1 MNPGELFARAAG
13 ALPETVRERLD
24 GDAPLD
30 WAALEDLRTALELG
44 DAVRGRQRLPPQ
56 VEALVHRLVRDVGI
70 VPADVSDGVERQ
82 RTASA
87 WIHWVTVEAD
97 GESYQ
102 LRNDRSGEVHV
113 GVHPEALI
121 GYATLGLELAAVVHE
136 ASERW
141 FQTGE
146 RRRAAPEEARNA
158 LAECAVRMHTHL
170 RAQPEAI
177 SGHPTTASL
186 ARTLEYA
193 WNTQSA
199 EVRAAL
205 SDVRGDDAAE
215 AHAPR
220 RCYYSP
226 AAGHRLSGC
235 DAGEM
240 RWLRALAGQ
249 ARASVREEEGAEH
262 FPSPAAAAAE
272 RSPSWSGP
280 APETF
285 AAGAEEPGHRRE
297 AGAKAPE
304 PAPEMEVEVE
314 VEVAEL
320 ERTASRLPEEIRR
333 RMGEAYGAGTA
344 RALGRLRSAPE
355 VERLRTEMGADA
367 PGRSTPTWLERLA
380 AALLLDVGAQTRSG
394 LRTGAMQL
402 RRRPGSENEY
412 QGTETG
418 TGVALRLAPVGL
430 VQQVRLGLTFAQ
442 DAWAGLTGL
451 RNAGKEGSW
460 ALAEAEAGNR
470 RLETGER
477 EMLEAAQEI
486 GRALDDLERAFAGTH
501 GARGPT
507 ALEEA
512 AMAAE
517 ALRRVGP
524 TTRTAAGWPGGAE
537 APNARDPKDVRRLAN
552 VAEALHGEIRVVANQ
567 LIAGWIAEAQA
578 YGEGRRRA

>member
-13 ALPETVRERLD
+13 TLPKAVRERLD

-30 WAALEDLRTALELG
+30 WAALEDPRTASELG
-44 DAVRGRQRLPPQ
+44 DAARGRLRLPTP

-70 VPADVSDGVERQ
+70 VPADVAEGLERQ

-102 LRNDRSGEVHV
+102 LRNERSGEVHV
-113 GVHPEALI
+113 GVHPETLI
-121 GYATLGLELAAVVHE
+121 GYAALGLELAAAVHE
-136 ASERW
+136 TSERW
-141 FQTGE
+141 LEAGE
-146 RRRAAPEEARNA
+146 RRRAAPEGARDV
-158 LAECAVRMHTHL
+158 LADCAERMYTHL
-170 RAQPEAI
+170 RAHPEAI

-193 WNTQSA
+193 WNTQGA

-205 SDVRGDDAAE
+205 SDLRIDGVSE

-220 RCYYSP
+220 RSYYSP

-235 DAGEM
+235 DTGEM

-249 ARASVREEEGAEH
+249 ARASALVEGTERPP
-262 FPSPAAAAAE
+262 PSPETAPATSAAGGE
-272 RSPSWSGP
+272 
-280 APETF
+280 APER
-285 AAGAEEPGHRRE
+285 RRE
-297 AGAKAPE
+297 AGAPAAPE
-304 PAPEMEVEVE
+304 PAPEREA
-314 VEVAEL
+314 AEL
-320 ERTASRLPEEIRR
+320 ERTAQRLPEEVRR
-333 RMGEAYGAGTA
+333 RMGEAYGTGTA
-344 RALGRLRSAPE
+344 RALERLRSAPE
-355 VERLRTEMGADA
+355 AARLRAELGAGA
-367 PGRSTPTWLERLA
+367 PGRSLPTWFDRLA
-380 AALLLDVGAQTRSG
+380 AALLLDVGAQNRGG

-402 RRRPGSENEY
+402 RRRPGAENEY
-412 QGTETG
+412 QGAEAG
-418 TGVALRLAPVGL
+418 TGLVLRLSPTGL
-430 VQQVRLGLTFAQ
+430 VRQMRLGLAFAQ
-442 DAWAGLTGL
+442 DAWTGLTEL
-451 RNAGKEGSW
+451 RSAGQEGSW

-470 RLETGER
+470 SIEAGER

-486 GRALDDLERAFAGTH
+486 GRALDDLERAFTGVH
-501 GARGPT
+501 GERGPT

-537 APNARDPKDVRRLAN
+537 APNARDPRDVRRLAN

-578 YGEGRRRA
+578 FGAGRRRA

>member
-13 ALPETVRERLD
+13 TLPKAVRERLD

-30 WAALEDLRTALELG
+30 WAALEDPRTASELG
-44 DAVRGRQRLPPQ
+44 DAARGRLRLPTP

-70 VPADVSDGVERQ
+70 VPADVAEGLERQ

-102 LRNDRSGEVHV
+102 LRNERSGEVHV
-113 GVHPEALI
+113 GVHPETLI
-121 GYATLGLELAAVVHE
+121 GYAALGLELAAAVHE
-136 ASERW
+136 TSERW
-141 FQTGE
+141 LEAGE
-146 RRRAAPEEARNA
+146 RGRAAPEGARDA
-158 LAECAVRMHTHL
+158 LADCAARMYTHL
-170 RAQPEAI
+170 RAHPEAI

-193 WNTQSA
+193 WNTQGA
-199 EVRAAL
+199 EARAAL
-205 SDVRGDDAAE
+205 SDLRIDGVSE

-240 RWLRALAGQ
+240 RWLRALAGH
-249 ARASVREEEGAEH
+249 ARAGVVVEGTERPPP
-262 FPSPAAAAAE
+262 PSE
-272 RSPSWSGP
+272 N
-280 APETF
+280 APETS
-285 AAGAEEPGHRRE
+285 AAAHGEAPGRRPE
-297 AGAKAPE
+297 GGPRTAPE
-304 PAPEMEVEVE
+304 PAPER
-314 VEVAEL
+314 EVAEL
-320 ERTASRLPEEIRR
+320 ERTAQRLPEEVRR
-333 RMGEAYGAGTA
+333 RMGEAYGSGTA
-344 RALGRLRSAPE
+344 RALERLRSAPE
-355 VERLRTEMGADA
+355 VARLRAELGADA
-367 PGRSTPTWLERLA
+367 PGRSLPTWLDRLA
-380 AALLLDVGAQTRSG
+380 AALLLDVGAQNRSG
-394 LRTGAMQL
+394 SRTGAMQL
-402 RRRPGSENEY
+402 RRRPGAENEY
-412 QGTETG
+412 QGAETG
-418 TGVALRLAPVGL
+418 TGLVLRLSPTGL
-430 VQQVRLGLTFAQ
+430 VRQVRLGLAFAR
-442 DAWAGLTGL
+442 DAWTGLTDL
-451 RNAGKEGSW
+451 RSAGREGSW

-470 RLETGER
+470 SIEAGER

-486 GRALDDLERAFAGTH
+486 GRALDDLERAFKGVH
-501 GARGPT
+501 GDRGPT

-537 APNARDPKDVRRLAN
+537 APNARDPRDVRRLAN

-578 YGEGRRRA
+578 FGAGRRRA

>member
-13 ALPETVRERLD
+13 ALPAAVRERLD
-24 GDAPLD
+24 GEAPLD
-30 WAALEDLRTALELG
+30 WATLEDPGTALELG
-44 DAVRGRQRLPPQ
+44 EAARGRRRLPPP

-70 VPADVSDGVERQ
+70 VPADVSDGVERHG
-82 RTASA
+82 TASA
-87 WIHWVTVEAD
+87 WIHWVTIEAD

-113 GVHPEALI
+113 GVHPETLI

-136 ASERW
+136 ATERW
-141 FQTGE
+141 FEAGE
-146 RRRAAPEEARNA
+146 RCRAAPEEQRGG

-170 RAQPEAI
+170 HAQPEAI
-177 SGHPTTASL
+177 SGHPTSASL

-193 WNTQSA
+193 WNTQSS
-199 EVRAAL
+199 EVRAML
-205 SDVRGDDAAE
+205 SEVRVDGAAE
-215 AHAPR
+215 AQAPR
-220 RCYYSP
+220 RSYYSP
-226 AAGHRLSGC
+226 ASGHRLSAC

-240 RWLRALAGQ
+240 RWLRALAGH
-249 ARASVREEEGAEH
+249 ARTGERREG
-262 FPSPAAAAAE
+262 AE
-272 RSPSWSGP
+272 RSPPP
-280 APETF
+280 AAATPETF
-285 AAGAEEPGHRRE
+285 AAGTEEPGHRRE
-297 AGAKAPE
+297 IGAKNLA
-304 PAPEMEVEVE
+304 PAPNREVT
-314 VEVAEL
+314 EL
-320 ERTASRLPEEIRR
+320 ERIANRLPEEVRR

-355 VERLRTEMGADA
+355 VERLRTELGADA
-367 PGRSTPTWLERLA
+367 PGRSTPTWLDRLA
-380 AALLLDVGAQTRSG
+380 AALLLDVGAQTRNG

-418 TGVALRLAPVGL
+418 TGVVLRLVPVAL
-430 VQQVRLGLTFAQ
+430 VQQVRLGLSFAQ
-442 DAWAGLTGL
+442 DAWTGLTGL
-451 RNAGKEGSW
+451 RNAGREGSW
-460 ALAEAEAGNR
+460 ALTEAEAGSR
-470 RLETGER
+470 RLEAGER
-477 EMLEAAQEI
+477 EMLEAAREI
-486 GRALDDLERAFAGTH
+486 GRALDDLERAFAGMH
-501 GARGPT
+501 GERGPT

-537 APNARDPKDVRRLAN
+537 APNARNPKDVRRLAN

>member
-13 ALPETVRERLD
+13 ALPNAVRERLD

-30 WAALEDLRTALELG
+30 WAALEDPGTAFELG
-44 DAVRGRQRLPPQ
+44 DAARGRRRLPTP

-70 VPADVSDGVERQ
+70 VPADVSEGLERQ

-102 LRNDRSGEVHV
+102 LRNERSGEVHV
-113 GVHPEALI
+113 GVHPETLI
-121 GYATLGLELAAVVHE
+121 GYAALGLELAAAVHE
-136 ASERW
+136 TSERW
-141 FQTGE
+141 LEAGE
-146 RRRAAPEEARNA
+146 RRRTTPEGARDV
-158 LAECAVRMHTHL
+158 LADCAVRMHTHL
-170 RAQPEAI
+170 RAHPEAI

-193 WNTQSA
+193 WNTQGA

-205 SDVRGDDAAE
+205 SDLRIDGVSE

-220 RCYYSP
+220 RSYYSP

-240 RWLRALAGQ
+240 RWLRALAGH
-249 ARASVREEEGAEH
+249 ARASVLVAGTERPP
-262 FPSPAAAAAE
+262 PSP
-272 RSPSWSGP
+272 RS

-285 AAGAEEPGHRRE
+285 AAHDGEPGRGRE
-297 AGAKAPE
+297 ADAPAPAPE
-304 PAPEMEVEVE
+304 PEPMPEREA
-314 VEVAEL
+314 AEL
-320 ERTASRLPEEIRR
+320 ERAAQRLPEEVRG
-333 RMGEAYGAGTA
+333 RMGEAYGTGTA
-344 RALGRLRSAPE
+344 RALERLRSAPE
-355 VERLRTEMGADA
+355 MARLRAELGADA
-367 PGRSTPTWLERLA
+367 PGRSPPTWLDRLA
-380 AALLLDVGAQTRSG
+380 AALLLDVGAQNRSG
-394 LRTGAMQL
+394 LRTGPMQL

-412 QGTETG
+412 QGAETG
-418 TGVALRLAPVGL
+418 TGLVLRLSPTGL
-430 VQQVRLGLTFAQ
+430 VRQVRLGLAFAQ
-442 DAWAGLTGL
+442 DAWTGLTEL

-470 RLETGER
+470 RIEAGER

-486 GRALDDLERAFAGTH
+486 GRALGDLERAFTGTH
-501 GARGPT
+501 GDRGPT

-537 APNARDPKDVRRLAN
+537 APNARDPRDVRRLAH

-578 YGEGRRRA
+578 FGAGRRRA

>member
-1 MNPGELFARAAG
+1 MMNPGELFARAAG

-24 GDAPLD
+24 GAAPLD
-30 WAALEDLRTALELG
+30 WAAFEDPGAALELG
-44 DAVRGRQRLPPQ
+44 DTVRGRRRLPRA

-141 FQTGE
+141 LDAGE
-146 RRRAAPEEARNA
+146 RRRAAPEGARNA

-170 RAQPEAI
+170 HAQPEAI

-205 SDVRGDDAAE
+205 SDARGDGAAE

-220 RCYYSP
+220 RSYYAP
-226 AAGHRLSGC
+226 TAGHRLSGC

-240 RWLRALAGQ
+240 RWLRALAGRAQ
-249 ARASVREEEGAEH
+249 ASAREEE
-262 FPSPAAAAAE
+262 AE
-272 RSPSWSGP
+272 RSPSPPG
-280 APETF
+280 AVPETA
-285 AAGAEEPGHRRE
+285 AAGAVEPGRRRE
-297 AGAKAPE
+297 LGAKAPD
-304 PAPEMEVEVE
+304 PAPDKEA
-314 VEVAEL
+314 AEL
-320 ERTASRLPEEIRR
+320 ERTANRLPEEVRR
-333 RMGEAYGAGTA
+333 RMGEAYGAGTE
-344 RALGRLRSAPE
+344 RALARLRSAPE
-355 VERLRTEMGADA
+355 VERLRAELGADA
-367 PGRSTPTWLERLA
+367 PDRSLPTWLDRLA

-412 QGTETG
+412 QGAETG
-418 TGVALRLAPVGL
+418 TGVVLRLAPVGL
-430 VQQVRLGLTFAQ
+430 VQQVRLGLAFAQ
-442 DAWAGLTGL
+442 DAWTGLTGL
-451 RNAGKEGSW
+451 RNAGKEGTW
-460 ALAEAEAGNR
+460 ALAEAEAGSR
-470 RLETGER
+470 RLEAGER

-501 GARGPT
+501 GERGPT

-537 APNARDPKDVRRLAN
+537 APNARDPKDVRRLAI

>member
-1 MNPGELFARAAG
+1 MNPGELFAHAART
-13 ALPETVRERLD
+13 LPEAVRERLD
-24 GDAPLD
+24 GDAALD
-30 WAALEDLRTALELG
+30 WAALEDLGTALELG
-44 DAVRGRQRLPPQ
+44 DAARGRRRLPPP
-56 VEALVHRLVRDVGI
+56 VEALVHRLVRDVGV

-113 GVHPEALI
+113 GVHPETLI

-136 ASERW
+136 AGERW
-141 FQTGE
+141 FEAGE
-146 RRRAAPEEARNA
+146 RCRTIPERARSP
-158 LAECAVRMHTHL
+158 LAECAVRMYTHL
-170 RAQPEAI
+170 RSQPEAI

-193 WNTQSA
+193 WNTQDAQVRDALS
-199 EVRAAL
+199 EVRA
-205 SDVRGDDAAE
+205 DGAAQ

-220 RCYYSP
+220 RSYYSP
-226 AAGHRLSGC
+226 SAGHRLSGC
-235 DAGEM
+235 DVGEM
-240 RWLRALAGQ
+240 RWLRALAGN
-249 ARASVREEEGAEH
+249 ARAGGSEVEGAERSL
-262 FPSPAAAAAE
+262 PPAAA
-272 RSPSWSGP
+272 SGRLSSVP
-280 APETF
+280 GAAPEAF
-285 AAGAEEPGHRRE
+285 AAGAGEPGGRPETGAAAPGQSPDRE
-297 AGAKAPE
+297 
-304 PAPEMEVEVE
+304 VT
-314 VEVAEL
+314 EL
-320 ERTASRLPEEIRR
+320 ERAAGRLPDEVRR

-344 RALGRLRSAPE
+344 RALDRLRSAPE
-355 VERLRTEMGADA
+355 VERLRAELGADA
-367 PGRSTPTWLERLA
+367 PGRSPPTWLDRLA
-380 AALLLDVGAQTRSG
+380 AALLLDVGAQTRTG

-402 RRRPGSENEY
+402 RRRPGSDNEY
-412 QGTETG
+412 QGTEAG
-418 TGVALRLAPVGL
+418 TGVVLRLAPVGL
-430 VQQVRLGLTFAQ
+430 VQQVRLGLAFAQ
-442 DAWAGLTGL
+442 DAWTGLTGL

-460 ALAEAEAGNR
+460 ALAEAGDRRIEAGER
-470 RLETGER
+470 R
-477 EMLEAAQEI
+477 MLEAAQEI

-501 GARGPT
+501 GERGPT

-524 TTRTAAGWPGGAE
+524 TTRTDAGWPGGAE
-537 APNARDPKDVRRLAN
+537 APNARDPRDVRRLAN